1 VVSDLTARVV
11 AVRHE
16 MQVLRDRVRH
26 KPRQALHEPEVF
38 DGAVT
43 PGRGPRSASGRQL
56 GRGEDQPGS

>member
-16 MQVLRDRVRH
+16 MQVLRDRARH
-26 KPRQALHEPEVF
+26 KPRQALLEPEAF

-43 PGRGPRSASGRQL
+43 TGHGPRSANGRQSGL
-56 GRGEDQPGS
+56 DDDQPGS